1 MEENISMAKTNK
13 IISVVLALVLIFS
26 TCAISAFAW
35 TGTGTQEMRIETTAD
50 KTVVQP
56 GDTVKLTVK
65 LYKNESGTWANTF
78 AGYCVSWMYNSSIIT
93 PTAVEYGDIYN
104 NFSQVRPIGKIVAA
118 KALTQVK
125 NASTTEE
132 QERYT
137 ANGYDAICKIQCV
150 KDASTT
156 YGSQGYWESEDG
168 MTMFT
173 LTLKIADTASIG
185 DTIQFDMISG
195 LFGKN
200 HTYLASVDTSNN
212 NKATNKYGAAYYD
225 SSDASVTFTVGTAGP
240 AVAKAKSQVK
250 MTPVSATAVADEF
263 SFRVIST
270 ITDADWDA
278 YFANTGV
285 ADASASYITAVGL
298 VAYKGSAAFDADTAK
313 AVVAGTPANDYAAA
327 TTDYICKAGDDADA
341 TFGAV
346 IKLAHSTLANDI
358 TYMGFVQYVDA
369 SGNAQTIFY
378 ETAGTAALSSNY
390 DAIVSSYLAA
400 YPFAA

>member
-1 MEENISMAKTNK
+1 MAKTK
-13 IISVVLALVLIFS
+13 KVISVVLALVLIFS

-35 TGTGTQEMRIETTAD
+35 TGTGNQEIRFEAIAD
-50 KTVVQP
+50 KTVVNP
-56 GDTVKLTVK
+56 GDTVKVTVK
-65 LYKNESGTWANTF
+65 LYKNDAGTWDNAF
-78 AGYCVSWMYNSSIIT
+78 AGYCVSWFYNSSLIT
-93 PTAVEYGDIYN
+93 PTAVEYGEIYQ
-104 NFSQVRPIGKIVAA
+104 NFSLTRPIGKIVAA
-118 KALTQVK
+118 NALSQAKA
-125 NASTTEE
+125 ASTAEE
-132 QERYT
+132 QARYD
-137 ANGYDAICKIQCV
+137 ANGYDTICKIQCV
-150 KDASTT
+150 KDNTST

-173 LTLKIADTASIG
+173 LTLTVSDSVNPG
-185 DTIQFDMISG
+185 DTINFDMLSG

-200 HTYLASVDTSNN
+200 HTYLATVDTANG
-212 NKATNKYGAAYYD
+212 NKATNKYGTQYYD
-225 SSDASVTFTVGTAGP
+225 SSDASLNFTVGAAGP
-240 AVAKAKSQVK
+240 AVTKAKSQVK
-250 MTPVSATAVADEF
+250 MTPTSATTVADEF

-285 ADASASYITAVGL
+285 ADATTSYITAVGM
-298 VAYKGSAAFDADTAK
+298 VAYKGTDGFDADTAK
-313 AVVAGTPANDYAAA
+313 AVVAGTKTDANYAAA
-327 TTDYICKAGDDADA
+327 TTDYISKAGDDADA

-346 IKLAHSTLANDI
+346 VLLNHSTFTTDM

-390 DAIVSSYLAA
+390 NNIVSAYLAA